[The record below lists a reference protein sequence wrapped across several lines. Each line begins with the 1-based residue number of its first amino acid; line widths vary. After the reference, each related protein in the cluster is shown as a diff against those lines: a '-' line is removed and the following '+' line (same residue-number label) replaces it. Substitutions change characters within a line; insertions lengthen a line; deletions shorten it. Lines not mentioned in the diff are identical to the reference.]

1 MATLADLKQRIIS
14 ETTRDDLNDDL
25 ANDLN
30 TVIAG
35 AIDQFAAERWWFNEG
50 RATTA
55 CVVGDVMQPL
65 PAGFRELDQL
75 SLVVSGVRSAMRA
88 ATVAEVDELYSAPQ
102 AGQPTDYA
110 FLGANIYV
118 WPTPNQAYG
127 LIWNLV
133 QDVAPALDFTAS
145 PATQS
150 NAWTNSGADLIVAQA
165 KVRLYRDYLSAVE
178 TDPRLQLAV
187 AQRDD
192 AWTRL
197 KSETNRRLSSGRV
210 RAGW

>member
-25 ANDLN
+25 ATDLN
-30 TVIAG
+30 TVIAS

-50 RATTA
+50 RAVTA
-55 CVVGDVMQPL
+55 CVVGDAMQPL

-75 SLVVSGVRSAMRA
+75 SLVVGGVRYAMLA
-88 ATVAEVDELYSAPQ
+88 KTVAEVDELYSVPSS
-102 AGQPTDYA
+102 GQPTDYA
-110 FLGANIYV
+110 LFGANIYV

-133 QDVAPALDFTAS
+133 QDVTPALDFTAA
-145 PATQS
+145 PGTQT

-165 KVRLYRDYLSAVE
+165 KIRLYRDYLSSVE